1 MTVRVFRLL
10 EFIQGF
16 FLDKRFV
23 AAAENKIF
31 KVTKFRDLGDQKD
44 QRKYINYDRR
54 KHRNQPNSVDEDV

>member
-44 QRKYINYDRR
+44 QRKYIKYD
-54 KHRNQPNSVDEDV
+54 KCKEYSIQKAAIFC

>member
-44 QRKYINYDRR
+44 QRKYI
-54 KHRNQPNSVDEDV
+54 KHDKCKECSIQKAAIFC